1 MGLYGPI
8 GSNRVHVDVER
19 QAKRVEDRTQP
30 QQYGSQCAAH
40 NVVVVVIVVV
50 IIVVV
55 VLFLGMRSGLFLG
68 VVVLG
73 GFRPRPE
80 KGA

>member
-1 MGLYGPI
+1 M
-8 GSNRVHVDVER
+8 DVER

-55 VLFLGMRSGLFLG
+55 VVLFLGMRSGLFLG

-73 GFRPRPE
+73 GFRQRPE